1 MACFSGPAMGYYSA
15 PQTWIREGSREG
27 DKEMRKGIEK
37 EMRKGIEKE
46 ITHYCET
53 LPTLLIASD
62 AFRKR
67 LTFQCT

>member
-1 MACFSGPAMGYYSA
+1 MGYYSA

-27 DKEMRKGIEK
+27 DK

>member
-37 EMRKGIEKE
+37 E